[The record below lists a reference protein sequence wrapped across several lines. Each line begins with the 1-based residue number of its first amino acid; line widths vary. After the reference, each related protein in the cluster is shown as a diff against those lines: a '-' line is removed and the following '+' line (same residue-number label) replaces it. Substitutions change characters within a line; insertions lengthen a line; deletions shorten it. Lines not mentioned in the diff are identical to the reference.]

1 MKKAIM
7 SLCLAAALV
16 FGAAGVQAADQ
27 DKGNNPVLQFT
38 GSVWQKSSL
47 DNKLSFLFGM
57 DTAIATE
64 YFVNSREAE
73 LAAKNGK
80 MPVSNLSKFEKGWMK
95 AFSAPPSWKKW
106 MPGMRL
112 TLTDW
117 TVLSWV
123 CCGLNSSSRVL
134 RPLNNGSSLTN

>member
-16 FGAAGVQAADQ
+16 FGAAGVQAAEQ
-27 DKGNNPVLQFT
+27 DKGSNPVLQLT
-38 GSVWQKSSL
+38 GTVWQQTAL
-47 DNKLSFLFGM
+47 ENKLSILFGM
-57 DTAIATE
+57 DMAIATE

-95 AFSAPPSWKKW
+95 AFKDVKRTTIVEEVDAWYAAHPDKLDRPVLGVLWFELVE
-106 MPGMRL
+106 PRL
-112 TLTDW
+112 AAAQ
-117 TVLSWV
+117 
-123 CCGLNSSSRVL
+123 
-134 RPLNNGSSLTN
+134 

>member
-57 DTAIATE
+57 DTAIATNWPPRMARCP
-64 YFVNSREAE
+64 YPTCPS
-73 LAAKNGK
+73 
-80 MPVSNLSKFEKGWMK
+80 SKRAG
-95 AFSAPPSWKKW
+95 
-106 MPGMRL
+106 
-112 TLTDW
+112 
-117 TVLSWV
+117 
-123 CCGLNSSSRVL
+123 
-134 RPLNNGSSLTN
+134 

>member
-57 DTAIATE
+57 DTAIARNT
-64 YFVNSREAE
+64 SSTA
-73 LAAKNGK
+73 GK
-80 MPVSNLSKFEKGWMK
+80 LNWPPRTARCLCPTCPSSKRAG
-95 AFSAPPSWKKW
+95 
-106 MPGMRL
+106 
-112 TLTDW
+112 
-117 TVLSWV
+117 
-123 CCGLNSSSRVL
+123 
-134 RPLNNGSSLTN
+134 

>member
-16 FGAAGVQAADQ
+16 FGAAGVQAAEQ

-80 MPVSNLSKFEKGWMK
+80 MPVQVRKGLDEGVQGRE
-95 AFSAPPSWKKW
+95 AHHHRGRS
-106 MPGMRL
+106 GCL
-112 TLTDW
+112 
-117 TVLSWV
+117 V
-123 CCGLNSSSRVL
+123 C
-134 RPLNNGSSLTN
+134 GSP

>member
-57 DTAIATE
+57 DTAIVTE
-64 YFVNSREAE
+64 YFVTA
-73 LAAKNGK
+73 GK
-80 MPVSNLSKFEKGWMK
+80 PNWPPRTARCPYPTCPSSKK
-95 AFSAPPSWKKW
+95 A
-106 MPGMRL
+106 G
-112 TLTDW
+112 
-117 TVLSWV
+117 
-123 CCGLNSSSRVL
+123 
-134 RPLNNGSSLTN
+134 

>member
-47 DNKLSFLFGM
+47 DNQAEFPVRHGYRHRYGILRH
-57 DTAIATE
+57 
-64 YFVNSREAE
+64 SREAE

-95 AFSAPPSWKKW
+95 AFKDVKRTTIVEEVDAWYAAHPD
-106 MPGMRL
+106 RL
-112 TLTDW
+112 DRP
-117 TVLSWV
+117 VL
-123 CCGLNSSSRVL
+123 GVL
-134 RPLNNGSSLTN
+134 WFELVEPRLAAAQ

>member
-57 DTAIATE
+57 DRHRHGIL
-64 YFVNSREAE
+64 RQQ
-73 LAAKNGK
+73 
-80 MPVSNLSKFEKGWMK
+80 
-95 AFSAPPSWKKW
+95 
-106 MPGMRL
+106 PG
-112 TLTDW
+112 
-117 TVLSWV
+117 S
-123 CCGLNSSSRVL
+123 
-134 RPLNNGSSLTN
+134 

>member
-64 YFVNSREAE
+64 YFVNSLDVGVQGREAHHHRGRSGC
-73 LAAKNGK
+73 L
-80 MPVSNLSKFEKGWMK
+80 
-95 AFSAPPSWKKW
+95 
-106 MPGMRL
+106 
-112 TLTDW
+112 
-117 TVLSWV
+117 V
-123 CCGLNSSSRVL
+123 C
-134 RPLNNGSSLTN
+134 GSP